1 MRRHRASTGRTDPM
15 LGLILL
21 LQALT
26 VAVSGPPTSPEYL
39 PLRVAESEGYFARE
53 GLNVTLK
60 TTRAE
65 VGAAEALAQGQVDLA
80 ATSLEAMLRF
90 GSRPTVPVPRLV
102 FGLTAA
108 PPVVLLAATRSGE
121 APSVAK
127 LTGLKV
133 GLSAP
138 GAPEHTWLLGIMDA
152 AHVSPSHVQ
161 IVSLGARGLEAALE
175 AADVQAGM
183 VAEPAAT
190 RMLESGRV
198 SLLADLRA
206 PAGVAQALGGP
217 TVSAAVFVRGDGR
230 VSEADLV
237 AFARA
242 LLAARERMRT
252 TSAAELARRL
262 PASTVG
268 LAEDF
273 ETRLAATRESYL
285 ADGRVTPEQL
295 RRTIDLI
302 RAHQPLP
309 AALKLP
315 RPEEMLRLEPLRR
328 ALTSTR

>member
-1 MRRHRASTGRTDPM
+1 M

-26 VAVSGPPTSPEYL
+26 VAVSGPPTSSEYL
-39 PLRVAESEGYFARE
+39 PLRVADAEGYFARE
-53 GLNVTLK
+53 GLSVALK

-90 GSRPTVPVPRLV
+90 GSRPTMPVPRLV

-108 PPVVLLAATRSGE
+108 PPVVLVAASQVGE

-127 LTGLKV
+127 LAGLKV

-138 GAPEHTWLLGIMDA
+138 GAPEHTWLLAILDA
-152 AHVSPSHVQ
+152 RGVSTAQVQ
-161 IVSLGARGLEAALE
+161 IVSLGSRGLETALE
-175 AADVQAGM
+175 TADVHAGM

-190 RMLESGRV
+190 RMLDGGRV
-198 SLLADLRA
+198 SLLADLRS
-206 PAGVAQALGGP
+206 PAGVTRALRGP

-230 VSEADLV
+230 VSDADLV

-242 LLAARERMRT
+242 LLAARERIRT
-252 TSAAELARRL
+252 TSATELARRL
-262 PASTVG
+262 PPAVAG
-268 LAEDF
+268 LPEEF
-273 ETRLAATRESYL
+273 ETRLVATRESYL
-285 ADGRVTPEQL
+285 MEGRVTPDQL
-295 RRTIDLI
+295 RRTIELV

-309 AALKLP
+309 ATLKLP

>member
-1 MRRHRASTGRTDPM
+1 M

-26 VAVSGPPTSPEYL
+26 VAVSGPPTSSEYL
-39 PLRVAESEGYFARE
+39 PLRVADAEGYFARE
-53 GLNVTLK
+53 GLSVVLK

-108 PPVVLLAATRSGE
+108 PPVVLVAASQAGE

-127 LTGLKV
+127 LAGLKV

-138 GAPEHTWLLGIMDA
+138 GAPEHTWLLGILDA
-152 AHVSPSHVQ
+152 ARVSTAQVQ
-161 IVSLGARGLEAALE
+161 IVSLGSRGLEAALE
-175 AADVQAGM
+175 TADVHAGM

-190 RMLESGRV
+190 RMLDGGRV
-198 SLLADLRA
+198 SLLADLRS
-206 PAGVAQALGGP
+206 PAGVTRALRGP
-217 TVSAAVFVRGDGR
+217 TVSAAVFVRSDGR
-230 VSEADLV
+230 VSDAELV

-242 LLAARERMRT
+242 LLAARERIRT
-252 TSAAELARRL
+252 TSATELVRRL
-262 PASTVG
+262 PPAVAG
-268 LAEDF
+268 LPEEF
-273 ETRLAATRESYL
+273 ETRLVATRESYL
-285 ADGRVTPEQL
+285 VEGRVTPDQL
-295 RRTIDLI
+295 RRTIELV

-309 AALKLP
+309 ATLKLP

>member
-1 MRRHRASTGRTDPM
+1 
-15 LGLILL
+15 
-21 LQALT
+21 
-26 VAVSGPPTSPEYL
+26 VA
-39 PLRVAESEGYFARE
+39 
-53 GLNVTLK
+53 LK

-90 GSRPTVPVPRLV
+90 GSRPTMPVPRLV

-108 PPVVLLAATRSGE
+108 PPVVLVAASQVGE

-127 LTGLKV
+127 LAGLKV

-138 GAPEHTWLLGIMDA
+138 GAPEHTWLLAILDA
-152 AHVSPSHVQ
+152 RGVSTAQVQ
-161 IVSLGARGLEAALE
+161 IVSLGSRGLETALE
-175 AADVQAGM
+175 TADVHAGM

-190 RMLESGRV
+190 RMLDGGRV
-198 SLLADLRA
+198 SLLADLRS
-206 PAGVAQALGGP
+206 PAGVTRALRGP

-230 VSEADLV
+230 VSDADLV

-242 LLAARERMRT
+242 LLAARERIRT
-252 TSAAELARRL
+252 TSATELARRL
-262 PASTVG
+262 PPAVAG
-268 LAEDF
+268 LPEEF
-273 ETRLAATRESYL
+273 ETRLVATRESYL
-285 ADGRVTPEQL
+285 MEGRVTPDQL
-295 RRTIDLI
+295 RRTIELV

-309 AALKLP
+309 ATLKLP